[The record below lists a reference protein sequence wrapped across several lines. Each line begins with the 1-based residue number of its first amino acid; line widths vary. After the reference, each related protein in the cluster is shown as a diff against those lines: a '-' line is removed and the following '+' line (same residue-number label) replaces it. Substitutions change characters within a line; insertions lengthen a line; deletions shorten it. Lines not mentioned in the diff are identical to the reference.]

1 MMNWPTPPIPVISLK
16 AENVQKLGA
25 KEVTVIDTPSA
36 KHTIIK
42 DNLRPILFIKILIK
56 MNDY

>member
-1 MMNWPTPPIPVISLK
+1 MPPIPVISLK

-25 KEVTVIDTPSA
+25 KEVTVIDTPST
-36 KHTIIK
+36 KQMIIK